1 MDNKVL
7 YSRTSNDNSDKD
19 VNQEQV
25 HQVLHLLER
34 HRLKANWVQEFMQD
48 PMLWTDYRLVREG

>member
-25 HQVLHLLER
+25 HQVLNLLEM
-34 HRLKANWVQEFMQD
+34 HGLKAN
-48 PMLWTDYRLVREG
+48 

>member
-34 HRLKANWVQEFMQD
+34 HRLKAN
-48 PMLWTDYRLVREG
+48 